1 MILVCFQGKPFNTTA
16 IKVYAPITEAEE
28 AEVDQF
34 YEHLQ
39 YLLELTL
46 KKMSFSSQRIR
57 MQKQEVKTYLEK
69 QARLALEYKMKED
82 EGEQS
87 FVKRTLWSQH
97 THFPQPERQFYIW
110 TS

>member
-69 QARLALEYKMKED
+69 QARLALEYKIKQ
-82 EGEQS
+82 G
-87 FVKRTLWSQH
+87 KG
-97 THFPQPERQFYIW
+97 
-110 TS
+110 